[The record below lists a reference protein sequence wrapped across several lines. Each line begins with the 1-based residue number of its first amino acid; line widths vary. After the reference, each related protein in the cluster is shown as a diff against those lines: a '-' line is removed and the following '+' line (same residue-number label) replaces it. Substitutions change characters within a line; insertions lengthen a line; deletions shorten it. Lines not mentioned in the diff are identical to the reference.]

1 MYVIYKNVNIY
12 ISKMRNLFLNQLYF
26 GFFQTFEDSM
36 FQIFEVLEETETTR
50 LEINVPFLIFIHIFV
65 YI

>member
-1 MYVIYKNVNIY
+1 
-12 ISKMRNLFLNQLYF
+12 MRNLFLNQLYF